1 MGKQEIR
8 QPGVRRMSI
17 ALDPEM
23 DFDRIVEVLKQQLT
37 FDFPRGCA
45 PCLSGLDRLVID
57 SVIFEQL
64 QVPQLQREHL

>member
-1 MGKQEIR
+1 MGKEDIR

-23 DFDRIVEVLKQQLT
+23 DFDRIVDVLKEQLT
-37 FDFPRGCA
+37 FEFPRGCA

-57 SVIFEQL
+57 SVIFEQV
-64 QVPQLQREHL
+64 QQQHHQHH